1 VARETILVVEDETDI
16 AEMVVYN
23 LSREGFRAVAVTS
36 GEDALRRLHHEPCD
50 LVLLDLMLPGLDGLE
65 LCRRL
70 KQEEKTRAIPVV
82 MLTAKSEESDII
94 AGLELGAEDYITKP
108 FSPRVLVARVRA
120 LLRRIAERSS
130 SAEQTT
136 IRIHAMEID
145 TQKHE
150 VRSGGRLLDL
160 SATEFAV
167 LVFLAR
173 NPGWVFSRNQ
183 IISAVKGDDYPVT
196 ERAVDVQMLG
206 LRRKLGEQG
215 MIIETV
221 RGIGYRMREP
231 GA

>member
-1 VARETILVVEDETDI
+1 MARETILIVEDETDI

-23 LSREGFRAVAVTS
+23 LSREGYRAAAVTS
-36 GEDALRRLHHEPCD
+36 GEDALHRLRQAPFD

-120 LLRRIAERSS
+120 VLRRIEQRE
-130 SAEQTT
+130 SAGKQAVL
-136 IRIHAMEID
+136 RIHGLEID
-145 TQKHE
+145 TKKHE
-150 VRSGGRLLDL
+150 AHSGGRLLDL

-167 LVFLAR
+167 LVFLAS

-183 IISAVKGDDYPVT
+183 IISAVKGEDYPVT

-215 MIIETV
+215 GIIETV

-231 GA
+231 EA